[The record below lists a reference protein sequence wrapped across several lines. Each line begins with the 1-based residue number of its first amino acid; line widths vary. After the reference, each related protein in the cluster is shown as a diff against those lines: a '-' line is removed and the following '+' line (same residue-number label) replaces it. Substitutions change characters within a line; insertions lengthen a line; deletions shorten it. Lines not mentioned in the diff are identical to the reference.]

1 MAKLNVGDEVRIR
14 DDATTEGKPFGEL
27 FLKLTWRVLSTDGEH
42 VELQSRHLNTVLK
55 MHTFARKL
63 RLALPEERSS

>member
-27 FLKLTWRVLSTDGEH
+27 FLKLTWVLASIDGDL
-42 VELQSRHLNTVLK
+42 VEITAQQGVTKLVL
-55 MHTFARKL
+55 HTFAHKL